1 MNKKAAIAL
10 SVNFIVIII
19 IAIVVLGLSMV
30 LFADIFNKVQEADV
44 QLQQQYE
51 DEIWRLLDSGGVV
64 VAPLNTQEVSRGEL
78 ASFGIGVRNILEE
91 QEFTINVE
99 AQTVSDCIA
108 QDDWIRLARPIREI
122 DTNKQ
127 EIFAIGFDVPRSIK
141 SCTYVYNVKVEDFE
155 GNEYGTLQK
164 LYIVAK

>member
-19 IAIVVLGLSMV
+19 IAIVILGLSMV
-30 LFADIFNKVQEADV
+30 LFADVFNKVQEADV
-44 QLQQQYE
+44 QLQKQYE
-51 DEIWRLLDSGGVV
+51 EEIWRLLDSGGVV
-64 VAPLNTQEVSRGEL
+64 VAPLNTQEISRGEL
-78 ASFGIGVRNILEE
+78 AKFGIGVRNILET
-91 QEFTINVE
+91 QDFSMDVD
-99 AQTVSDCIA
+99 AQTVNDCIA
-108 QDDWIRLARPIREI
+108 QDDWLRLARPTREI

-127 EIFAIGFDVPRSIK
+127 EIFVIGFDVPRSIMA
-141 SCTYVYNVKVEDFE
+141 CTYVYNVKVEDEE